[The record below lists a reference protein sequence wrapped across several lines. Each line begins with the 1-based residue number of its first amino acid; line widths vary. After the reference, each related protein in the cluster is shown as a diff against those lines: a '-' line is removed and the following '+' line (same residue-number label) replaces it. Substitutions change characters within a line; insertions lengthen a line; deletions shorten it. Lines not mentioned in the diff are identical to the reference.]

1 MRRRYMFDI
10 YAAGVVSRD
19 KVGRMCSSDGLAVAY
34 GQKIVDELSRDDD
47 YHDAIVDVSTASG
60 RLVARLLSREVPLLH
75 DPPRPVLQ
83 IPLH

>member
-34 GQKIVDELSRDDD
+34 GQRIVDELSRNDD
-47 YHDAIVDVSTASG
+47 YRDAIIDVSTSSG
-60 RLVARLLSREVPLLH
+60 RLVARLISHEALLLD
-75 DPPRPVLQ
+75 DPQQPAPQL
-83 IPLH
+83 PLH